1 MSTKH
6 RFLQDY
12 ASWVTAQVFARGG
25 VADPSTGIIEHSL
38 GAVERAIASG
48 HGVVLEVQ
56 RTFDN
61 DAVVF
66 GDATLDRLTELKG
79 EVREYSSARLQA
91 EKLKGSEEMVQ
102 SLSSLLL
109 EIGGRTPVLIDAR
122 RPPKDPLPLCFAIR
136 RALEG
141 YGGPI
146 GIIALD
152 PRILRWFKQNSRRV
166 ARGFVATSGTQG
178 LPWWARNRLWRI
190 WAAWRANPD
199 FLAVDI
205 NLLPSP
211 VAEQMRQRL
220 KVPVL
225 AWTVRSEA
233 DLATARQHANNYIYA
248 AQPSCQPDM
257 PATQPAHAESPRTL
271 ATA

>member
-12 ASWVTAQVFARGG
+12 ASWVTAQPFAHGG
-25 VADPSTGIIEHSL
+25 VADPSAGIVEHSL

-48 HGVVLEVQ
+48 HGVVLEAQ
-56 RTFDN
+56 LTFDN

-66 GDATLDRLTELKG
+66 GDATLDRLTSLTG
-79 EVREYSSARLQA
+79 EVREYSSAQLQA
-91 EKLKGSEEMVQ
+91 QKIKGSEETVH

-146 GIIALD
+146 GIIAHD
-152 PRILRWFKQNSRRV
+152 PRILRWFKLNSRRV

-190 WAAWRANPD
+190 WAALRAKPD

-211 VAEQMRQRL
+211 VAEQMRERQ
-220 KVPVL
+220 KIPVL

-233 DLATARQHANNYIYA
+233 DRDAARQHTDNYIYA
-248 AQPSCQPDM
+248 AQPASQPEA
-257 PATQPAHAESPRTL
+257 PVTPSAPAESPRTL

>member
-12 ASWVTAQVFARGG
+12 ASWVTAQPFARGG
-25 VADPSTGIIEHSL
+25 LADPSAGIIEHTL
-38 GAVERAIASG
+38 GAVERAIATG
-48 HGVVLEVQ
+48 HGVVLEAQ
-56 RTFDN
+56 LTFDN

-66 GDATLDRLTELKG
+66 GEATLDRLTGLQG
-79 EVREYSSARLQA
+79 EVRQYSSAQLQA
-91 EKLKGSEEMVQ
+91 QKMRGSEETVP

-136 RALEG
+136 RAMEG

-152 PRILRWFKQNSRRV
+152 PRILRWFQKNSRRV
-166 ARGFVATSGTQG
+166 ARGFVATSDTQG
-178 LPWWARNRLWRI
+178 LPWWARNRLWRL
-190 WAAWRANPD
+190 WAAWRAKPD
-199 FLAVDI
+199 FLAMDI
-205 NLLPSP
+205 TLLPSP
-211 VAEQMRQRL
+211 VADQMGQRL
-220 KVPVL
+220 KVPML

-233 DLATARQHANNYIYA
+233 DRAAARQHADNYIYA
-248 AQPSCQPDM
+248 AQTAHQPEAPVAP
-257 PATQPAHAESPRTL
+257 PAPAESPRTL